1 MAGFNV
7 KAMKK
12 GCFITMEGVDGSGKT
27 TQLQLTARYLL
38 DRGYE
43 VVTTREPGGTKLAER
58 IRNIVLDAD
67 AAVNPRTEVLL
78 YLAARAEHVEK
89 VIRPALEEG
98 KIVLCDRFA
107 DSTMVYQGF
116 VRGVEIDKVKA
127 LCAFAADNV
136 QPELTILLD
145 AAPEALLQR
154 RADRGVQD
162 RFEQEGLDFQ
172 KKVRDG
178 FLLLANA
185 RTGINLIFK
194 LEKVFAKPF
203 MIAIPWIHSPMASKL
218 GASPLKQSRHN
229 GEFHLMEC
237 RNHSRRFAHIFS

>member
-1 MAGFNV
+1 
-7 KAMKK
+7 MKK
-12 GCFITMEGVDGSGKT
+12 GRFITMEGVDGSGKT

-38 DRGYE
+38 DCGYD

-58 IRNIVLDAD
+58 SRDVVLDAD

-89 VIRPALEEG
+89 VIRPALEAG
-98 KIVLCDRFA
+98 KVVLCDRFA

-116 VRGVEIDKVKA
+116 VRGIEIDKVKA
-127 LCAFAADNV
+127 LCEFATDEI

-154 RADRGVQD
+154 RADRGVKD

-172 KKVRDG
+172 KKVRAG

-185 RTGINLIFK
+185 DPVRVKKVNALQNTEAVQADIRKIFR
-194 LEKVFAKPF
+194 EAGF
-203 MIAIPWIHSPMASKL
+203 
-218 GASPLKQSRHN
+218 
-229 GEFHLMEC
+229 
-237 RNHSRRFAHIFS
+237 

>member
-1 MAGFNV
+1 
-7 KAMKK
+7 
-12 GCFITMEGVDGSGKT
+12 MEGVDGSGKT

-38 DRGYE
+38 DCGYE

-89 VIRPALEEG
+89 VIRPALEAG
-98 KIVLCDRFA
+98 KVVLCDRFA

-116 VRGVEIDKVKA
+116 VRGIEADKVKG
-127 LCAFAADNV
+127 LCEFAADNL
-136 QPELTILLD
+136 QPKLTILLD

-154 RADRGVQD
+154 RADRGVKD

-172 KKVRDG
+172 KKVREG
-178 FLLLANA
+178 FLLLANDNPDRIKKVNA
-185 RTGINLIFK
+185 LQNTDAVQADIQK
-194 LEKVFAKPF
+194 L
-203 MIAIPWIHSPMASKL
+203 
-218 GASPLKQSRHN
+218 LKEA
-229 GEFHLMEC
+229 GF
-237 RNHSRRFAHIFS
+237 

>member
-1 MAGFNV
+1 MQI
-7 KAMKK
+7 MKK
-12 GCFITMEGVDGSGKT
+12 GFFITMEGVDGSGKT

-38 DRGYE
+38 DCGYE

-67 AAVNPRTEVLL
+67 AAVNPRTEILL

-89 VIRPALEEG
+89 VIRPALEAG
-98 KIVLCDRFA
+98 KVVLCDRFA
-107 DSTMVYQGF
+107 DSTLVYQGF
-116 VRGVEIDKVKA
+116 VRGIEMDKVKA
-127 LCAFAADNV
+127 LCELATDAL

-154 RADRGVQD
+154 RADRGVKD

-172 KKVRDG
+172 KKVREG

-185 RTGINLIFK
+185 DPVRVK
-194 LEKVFAKPF
+194 KVNALQNTEAVQADIQK
-203 MIAIPWIHSPMASKL
+203 I
-218 GASPLKQSRHN
+218 LKDE
-229 GEFHLMEC
+229 GF
-237 RNHSRRFAHIFS
+237 

>member
-1 MAGFNV
+1 ME
-7 KAMKK
+7 K
-12 GCFITMEGVDGSGKT
+12 GRFITMEGVDGSGKT

-38 DRGYE
+38 DCGYD

-58 IRNIVLDAD
+58 IRDVVLDAD

-89 VIRPALEEG
+89 VIRPALEAG

-116 VRGVEIDKVKA
+116 VRGIEIDKVKA
-127 LCAFAADNV
+127 LCEFATDGI
-136 QPELTILLD
+136 QPDLTILLD

-154 RADRGVQD
+154 RADRRVKD

-172 KKVRDG
+172 KKVRAG

-185 RTGINLIFK
+185 DRVRVK
-194 LEKVFAKPF
+194 KVNALQNTEAVQADIQKV
-203 MIAIPWIHSPMASKL
+203 
-218 GASPLKQSRHN
+218 LKEA
-229 GEFHLMEC
+229 GF
-237 RNHSRRFAHIFS
+237 

>member
-1 MAGFNV
+1 MS
-7 KAMKK
+7 K

-38 DRGYE
+38 DCGYE

-89 VIRPALEEG
+89 VIRPALEAG
-98 KIVLCDRFA
+98 KVVLCDRFA

-116 VRGVEIDKVKA
+116 VRGIETDKVKA
-127 LCAFAADNV
+127 LCEFAADNL
-136 QPELTILLD
+136 QPKLTILLD

-154 RADRGVQD
+154 RADRGVKD

-172 KKVRDG
+172 KKVREG
-178 FLLLANA
+178 FLLLANDNPDRIKKVNA
-185 RTGINLIFK
+185 LQNTDAVQADIQK
-194 LEKVFAKPF
+194 L
-203 MIAIPWIHSPMASKL
+203 
-218 GASPLKQSRHN
+218 LKEA
-229 GEFHLMEC
+229 GF
-237 RNHSRRFAHIFS
+237 

>member
-1 MAGFNV
+1 
-7 KAMKK
+7 MKK
-12 GCFITMEGVDGSGKT
+12 GRFITMEGVDGSGKT

-38 DRGYE
+38 DCGYE

-67 AAVNPRTEVLL
+67 AAVNPRTEILL

-89 VIRPALEEG
+89 VIRPALEAG
-98 KIVLCDRFA
+98 KVVLCDRFA
-107 DSTMVYQGF
+107 DSTLVYQGF
-116 VRGVEIDKVKA
+116 VRGIEMDKVKA
-127 LCAFAADNV
+127 LCELATDAL

-154 RADRGVQD
+154 RADRGVKD

-172 KKVRDG
+172 KKVREG

-185 RTGINLIFK
+185 DPVRVK
-194 LEKVFAKPF
+194 KVNALQNTEAVQADIQK
-203 MIAIPWIHSPMASKL
+203 I
-218 GASPLKQSRHN
+218 LKDE
-229 GEFHLMEC
+229 GF
-237 RNHSRRFAHIFS
+237 

>member
-1 MAGFNV
+1 
-7 KAMKK
+7 MKK

-38 DRGYE
+38 DLGYE

-58 IRNIVLDAD
+58 IRNVVLDAD

-89 VIRPALEEG
+89 VIRPALEAG
-98 KIVLCDRFA
+98 KIVLCDRFD

-116 VRGVEIDKVKA
+116 VRGIEIVKVQA
-127 LCAFAADNV
+127 LCEFAADSLR
-136 QPELTILLD
+136 PELTLLLD

-154 RADRGVQD
+154 RLDRGVQD

-172 KKVRDG
+172 KKVRAG
-178 FLLLANA
+178 FLSLADKEPHRIKKVNALQNTEAVQADIQKLLKEA
-185 RTGINLIFK
+185 GF
-194 LEKVFAKPF
+194 
-203 MIAIPWIHSPMASKL
+203 
-218 GASPLKQSRHN
+218 
-229 GEFHLMEC
+229 
-237 RNHSRRFAHIFS
+237 

>member
-1 MAGFNV
+1 MS
-7 KAMKK
+7 K

-38 DRGYE
+38 DCGYE

-89 VIRPALEEG
+89 VIRPALEAG
-98 KIVLCDRFA
+98 KVVLCDRFA

-116 VRGVEIDKVKA
+116 VRGIEADKVKG
-127 LCAFAADNV
+127 LCEFAADNL
-136 QPELTILLD
+136 QPKLTILLD

-154 RADRGVQD
+154 RADRGVKD

-172 KKVRDG
+172 KKVREG
-178 FLLLANA
+178 FLLLANDNPDRIKKVNA
-185 RTGINLIFK
+185 LQNTDAVQADIQK
-194 LEKVFAKPF
+194 L
-203 MIAIPWIHSPMASKL
+203 
-218 GASPLKQSRHN
+218 LKEA
-229 GEFHLMEC
+229 GF
-237 RNHSRRFAHIFS
+237 

>member
-1 MAGFNV
+1 
-7 KAMKK
+7 MKK
-12 GCFITMEGVDGSGKT
+12 GCFITLEGVDGSGKT

-38 DRGYE
+38 DCGYE

-58 IRNIVLDAD
+58 IRNVVLDAD
-67 AAVNPRTEVLL
+67 AAVDPRTEVLL

-89 VIRPALEEG
+89 VIRPALSAG

-116 VRGVEIDKVKA
+116 ARGIEIDKVKA
-127 LCAFAADNV
+127 LCEFAAGEL

-172 KKVRDG
+172 KKVREG
-178 FLLLANA
+178 FLLLANSEPKRIKKVNA
-185 RTGINLIFK
+185 LQNTDAVQADIQKELKEAGI
-194 LEKVFAKPF
+194 
-203 MIAIPWIHSPMASKL
+203 
-218 GASPLKQSRHN
+218 
-229 GEFHLMEC
+229 
-237 RNHSRRFAHIFS
+237 

>member
-1 MAGFNV
+1 
-7 KAMKK
+7 
-12 GCFITMEGVDGSGKT
+12 MEGVDGSGKT

-38 DRGYE
+38 DLGYE

-89 VIRPALEEG
+89 VIRPALEAG
-98 KIVLCDRFA
+98 KVVLCDRFA

-116 VRGVEIDKVKA
+116 VRGIETDKVKA
-127 LCAFAADNV
+127 LCEFAADSL

-154 RADRGVQD
+154 RVDRGVQD

-172 KKVRDG
+172 KKVREG
-178 FLLLANA
+178 FLSLVDKEPHRIKKVNALQNTEAVQADIQKLLKDA
-185 RTGINLIFK
+185 GF
-194 LEKVFAKPF
+194 
-203 MIAIPWIHSPMASKL
+203 
-218 GASPLKQSRHN
+218 
-229 GEFHLMEC
+229 
-237 RNHSRRFAHIFS
+237 

>member
-1 MAGFNV
+1 
-7 KAMKK
+7 
-12 GCFITMEGVDGSGKT
+12 MEGVDGSGKT

-38 DRGYE
+38 DCGYE

-89 VIRPALEEG
+89 VIRPALEAG
-98 KIVLCDRFA
+98 KVVLCDRFA

-116 VRGVEIDKVKA
+116 VRGIETDKVKA
-127 LCAFAADNV
+127 LCEFAADSL

-154 RADRGVQD
+154 RVDRGVQD

-172 KKVRDG
+172 KKVRAG
-178 FLLLANA
+178 FLSLADKEPHRIKKVNALQNTEAVQADIQKLLKKA
-185 RTGINLIFK
+185 GF
-194 LEKVFAKPF
+194 
-203 MIAIPWIHSPMASKL
+203 
-218 GASPLKQSRHN
+218 
-229 GEFHLMEC
+229 
-237 RNHSRRFAHIFS
+237 

>member
-1 MAGFNV
+1 
-7 KAMKK
+7 MKK
-12 GCFITMEGVDGSGKT
+12 GFFISMEGVDGSGKT

-38 DRGYE
+38 DCGYE

-89 VIRPALEEG
+89 VIRPALEAG

-116 VRGVEIDKVKA
+116 VRGIEIDKVKA
-127 LCAFAADNV
+127 LCKLATDEL

-154 RADRGVQD
+154 RADRGVKD

-172 KKVRDG
+172 KKVRAG

-185 RTGINLIFK
+185 EPQRVK
-194 LEKVFAKPF
+194 KVNALQNTEAVQADIQKV
-203 MIAIPWIHSPMASKL
+203 
-218 GASPLKQSRHN
+218 LKEA
-229 GEFHLMEC
+229 GF
-237 RNHSRRFAHIFS
+237 

>member
-1 MAGFNV
+1 
-7 KAMKK
+7 MKK
-12 GCFITMEGVDGSGKT
+12 GFFITMEGVDGSGKT

-58 IRNIVLDAD
+58 IRNVVLDAD
-67 AAVNPRTEVLL
+67 TAVNPRTEVLL

-89 VIRPALEEG
+89 VIKPALAAGE
-98 KIVLCDRFA
+98 IVLCDRCS

-116 VRGVEIDKVKA
+116 VRGIETDKVKA
-127 LCAFAADNV
+127 LCQFAADDV

-172 KKVRDG
+172 KKVRTG

-185 RTGINLIFK
+185 NPERIK
-194 LEKVFAKPF
+194 KVSALQNTDAVQAEIRKILVDAGF
-203 MIAIPWIHSPMASKL
+203 
-218 GASPLKQSRHN
+218 
-229 GEFHLMEC
+229 
-237 RNHSRRFAHIFS
+237 

>member
-1 MAGFNV
+1 M
-7 KAMKK
+7 
-12 GCFITMEGVDGSGKT
+12 
-27 TQLQLTARYLL
+27 
-38 DRGYE
+38 
-43 VVTTREPGGTKLAER
+43 
-58 IRNIVLDAD
+58 LDAD

-89 VIRPALEEG
+89 VIRPALEAG
-98 KIVLCDRFA
+98 KIVLCDRFD

-116 VRGVEIDKVKA
+116 VRGIEISKVQD
-127 LCAFAADNV
+127 LCKFAADDV

-172 KKVRDG
+172 KKVREG

-185 RTGINLIFK
+185 EPARVK
-194 LEKVFAKPF
+194 KVHA
-203 MIAIPWIHSPMASKL
+203 L
-218 GASPLKQSRHN
+218 QSAEAVQEDIRKILVEA
-229 GEFHLMEC
+229 GF
-237 RNHSRRFAHIFS
+237 

>member
-1 MAGFNV
+1 
-7 KAMKK
+7 MKK
-12 GCFITMEGVDGSGKT
+12 GVFISMEGVDGSGKT

-38 DRGYE
+38 DCGYE

-58 IRNIVLDAD
+58 IRNVVLDAD

-89 VIRPALEEG
+89 VIRPALEAG

-116 VRGVEIDKVKA
+116 VRGIETDKVKA
-127 LCAFAADNV
+127 LCEFAADGL
-136 QPELTILLD
+136 QPELTLLLD

-154 RADRGVQD
+154 RADRGVKD

-172 KKVRDG
+172 KKVRAG
-178 FLLLANA
+178 FLLLANSDPQ
-185 RTGINLIFK
+185 RVK
-194 LEKVFAKPF
+194 KVNALQNTDAVQADIRKVLRDAGF
-203 MIAIPWIHSPMASKL
+203 
-218 GASPLKQSRHN
+218 
-229 GEFHLMEC
+229 
-237 RNHSRRFAHIFS
+237 